1 MTSTIEQ
8 ATGKSGNE
16 LAEERTE
23 LAALRTA
30 MAASRSL
37 MAWVRTALSMIGFGF
52 TLYKVLQGF
61 GDTIRPGAARNA
73 GLFLI
78 GLGTVSVLFGWLEY
92 RQVAREMRREHRQA
106 LRRFPLLLA
115 GLVALM
121 GVLLF
126 LDALTHLI

>member
-1 MTSTIEQ
+1 MTRLIAQ
-8 ATGKSGNE
+8 AAVRSSNE

-92 RQVAREMRREHRQA
+92 WLVAREMRRQHGQA